1 MYDILIV
8 GGGPAGLTAAIYGLR
23 AGKTVLVVE
32 KGGFGGQIAFSPKVE
47 NIPGTKLISGAEF
60 ADQLTEQAMALGA
73 DVELET
79 VTGVEKL
86 DGFFRVETEEGSS
99 FEAKAVI
106 LALGVKHRMLGLPGE
121 EELIGHGISFCAV
134 CDGAFYEGQEVAMIG
149 GGNSALQEALLL
161 SEVCKKVTVVQNLA
175 DFTGEKKLAEL
186 LIQKENV
193 QVYFSTVV
201 AGYKSENG
209 DLTGLRLH
217 NEVSGEEFDL
227 EDHRGQV
234 VVLNFW
240 YTECSSCVKELPHF
254 YDVAREYGDK
264 LTIIAIHV
272 EQSYMEGKVTDW
284 INTDQR
290 ADPKWND
297 GTMLIGWDDGLE
309 CQKGFGIQACPV
321 TVVIDGD
328 GVITS
333 IINGGMKRQELVDEV
348 EKALNN

>member
-1 MYDILIV
+1 MHDIIIV

-23 AGKTVLVVE
+23 AGKTVLVIE

-79 VTGVEKL
+79 VTNVEKCA
-86 DGFFRVETEEGSS
+86 DCFRVSTEEGSS
-99 FEAKAVI
+99 FEAKSVI

-186 LIQKENV
+186 LLQRENV
-193 QVYFSTVV
+193 QVHFSTLV
-201 AGYKSENG
+201 AGYKAENG
-209 DLTGLRLH
+209 NLTGLQLRR
-217 NEVSGEEFDL
+217 ESGEEFEIRVDGAFLAVGL
-227 EDHRGQV
+227 EPRNGAFAHMAKTNDWGYFDAAEDCLTQTEGLFVAGDCRSKRIRQV
-234 VVLNFW
+234 VTASADGAVAAMAA
-240 YTECSSCVKELPHF
+240 CSYL
-254 YDVAREYGDK
+254 D
-264 LTIIAIHV
+264 
-272 EQSYMEGKVTDW
+272 
-284 INTDQR
+284 
-290 ADPKWND
+290 
-297 GTMLIGWDDGLE
+297 
-309 CQKGFGIQACPV
+309 
-321 TVVIDGD
+321 
-328 GVITS
+328 
-333 IINGGMKRQELVDEV
+333 RQ
-348 EKALNN
+348 N